1 MELLDSHAHL
11 NFDSFA
17 TDREAVLE
25 RAWKTGL
32 TQIICIGLG
41 PDGAREAL
49 ALAEMEERIRVTV
62 GVHPHDAHLGVVWE
76 GDPCDPLPEKA
87 RAAWEAA
94 RAATLIDFEVLA
106 RRPEVVAIGEVG
118 LDYHYDYS
126 PRKLQRDLFRSFI
139 RLAAQIGLP
148 LVIHTREAGRDTIR
162 ILQEERAERAGGV
175 IHCFGGDPELGRA
188 ALEMGFYLGLAGP
201 LTFKKADE
209 LRAAAKD
216 VPLDRLLVETDCP
229 YLAPVPYRGKRNEPA
244 HVIEVVRKLA
254 ELRDLSPEEIGR
266 ITAANARRLFGVASK

>member
-1 MELLDSHAHL
+1 MTMELLDSHAHL
-11 NFDSFA
+11 DFDSFA

-41 PDGAREAL
+41 ADGAREAL
-49 ALAEMEERIRVTV
+49 ALAEMDERIWATV
-62 GVHPHDAHLGVVWE
+62 GLHPHDAHLGVACE
-76 GDPCDPLPEKA
+76 GDPCDPLPEEA
-87 RAAWEAA
+87 RAAWEKA
-94 RAATLIDFEVLA
+94 RAASLSDLEALV
-106 RRPEVVAIGEVG
+106 RRPKVVAIGEVG
-118 LDYHYDYS
+118 LDYHYDHS
-126 PRKLQRDLFRSFI
+126 PRQLQRDLFRSFI
-139 RLAAQIGLP
+139 RLAARSGLP
-148 LVIHTREAGRDTIR
+148 LVIHTREASRDTIR
-162 ILQEERAERAGGV
+162 ILREERAERVGGV
-175 IHCFGGDPELGRA
+175 IHCFGGDPELERA

-209 LRAAAKD
+209 LRAAARD

-266 ITAANARRLFGVASK
+266 ITAANARRLFGM